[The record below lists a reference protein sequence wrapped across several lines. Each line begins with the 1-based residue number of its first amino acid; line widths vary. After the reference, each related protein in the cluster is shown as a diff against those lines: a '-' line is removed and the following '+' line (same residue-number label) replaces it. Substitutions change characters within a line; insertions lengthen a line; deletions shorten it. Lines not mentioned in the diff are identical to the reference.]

1 MEKEMTNGYVTNGY
15 AVIIQ
20 NGNPPSVD
28 LSDIVVYFDKAE
40 AEKNA
45 HEVRESYGANSLVE
59 VVSVVIKYPT

>member
-1 MEKEMTNGYVTNGY
+1 MTSITNGY
-15 AVIIQ
+15 AVIIK

-28 LSDIVVYFDKAE
+28 LSDIVVYFDKVE